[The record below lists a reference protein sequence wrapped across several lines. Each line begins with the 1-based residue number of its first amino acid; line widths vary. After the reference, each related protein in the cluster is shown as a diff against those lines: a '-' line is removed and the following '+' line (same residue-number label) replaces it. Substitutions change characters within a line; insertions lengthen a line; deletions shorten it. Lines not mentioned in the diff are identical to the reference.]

1 MANPKKIKPIIP
13 DPQDVSSLRR
23 KLKELISRMQ
33 ADYERYLKPLVLRM
47 SKETRDRVSESN
59 ETVKAVISNAGDAVK
74 FLTPFE
80 VARTLRVLK
89 SQVVRACQE
98 GKIKNVVF
106 NAGKYLIPEESV
118 RDYGID
124 IGKINPQQE
133 LVDKFNDRVQKLTD
147 KYNDLLYAYESMSRD
162 FTEKMYRRAKKKFLS
177 QFEKQVGIDIL
188 KKLSE
193 KGLRDSFEKQV
204 AENVDLIKSIP
215 TKYFSQIRSM
225 VIRSTTGGFQY
236 DGGLQKAIMD
246 MTGVTRDRAS
256 LIARDQSMKSVS
268 TFTRLRFQNL
278 GSKKYIWHNSR
289 DKRVAGNPN
298 GLYPDVDPKSK
309 VHGDHWKREG
319 KTFEWDNPPPDGN
332 PGMGINCRC
341 YAEPIFEFEEN
352 RD

>member
-1 MANPKKIKPIIP
+1 MASPKKIKPITP
-13 DPQDVSSLRR
+13 DPQDVSELRR

-33 ADYERYLKPLVLRM
+33 SDYERYLKPLVLRM
-47 SKETRDRVSESN
+47 SKETKDRVSSSMEKAKTVFSN
-59 ETVKAVISNAGDAVK
+59 TTDAVK

-80 VARTLRVLK
+80 VARKLRVLK
-89 SQVVRACQE
+89 SQIVRACQE
-98 GKIKNVVF
+98 GKIKNIVF
-106 NAGKYLIPEESV
+106 QSGEYLIPEDSV
-118 RDYGID
+118 RDYGVD

-133 LVDKFNDRVQKLTD
+133 LIDTFNDRVQKLTD
-147 KYNDLLYAYESMSRD
+147 KYNDLLYAYESMARD

-278 GSKKYIWHNSR
+278 GSRKYIWHNSR
-289 DKRVAGNPN
+289 DRRVAGNPN

-319 KTFEWDNPPPDGN
+319 KIFEWDNPPPDGN